1 MRDFTAP
8 WMSGHALYRRTRTIL
23 EDSYARTDETKIMF
37 GFTSGFMRGFV
48 TVFGLF
54 VLLLVALAV
63 LGALAS

>member
-1 MRDFTAP
+1 
-8 WMSGHALYRRTRTIL
+8 
-23 EDSYARTDETKIMF
+23 MF
-37 GFTSGFMRGFV
+37 GFDSGFARGFV